1 MSEEIC
7 LRSYTTS
14 LRRSDLVHANETGGL
29 WGGGGAT
36 TGVLLNQTRVKERWR
51 QKQGRNKTEK
61 TLDTYE
67 HAETTVSATY
77 QSHALQ
83 PASL

>member
-29 WGGGGAT
+29 GGGGGDNWGLAESNARERKMAAK
-36 TGVLLNQTRVKERWR
+36 TGTK
-51 QKQGRNKTEK
+51 
-61 TLDTYE
+61 
-67 HAETTVSATY
+67 
-77 QSHALQ
+77 
-83 PASL
+83 

>member
-14 LRRSDLVHANETGGL
+14 LRRSDLVHANETGA
-29 WGGGGAT
+29 GGA
-36 TGVLLNQTRVKERWR
+36 TGVLLNQMRVKERWR

-61 TLDTYE
+61 TIDTYE
-67 HAETTVSATY
+67 HAETTISATY
-77 QSHALQ
+77 
-83 PASL
+83 